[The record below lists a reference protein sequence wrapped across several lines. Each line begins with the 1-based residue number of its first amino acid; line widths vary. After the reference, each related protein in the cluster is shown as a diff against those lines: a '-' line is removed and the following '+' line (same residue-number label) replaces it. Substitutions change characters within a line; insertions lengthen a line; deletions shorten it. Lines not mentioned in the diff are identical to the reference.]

1 MLARLLSV
9 IVMLAGVAT
18 ANDAAPKPNIV
29 YILADDMGYGDVG
42 AYNPQSKIPTSAM
55 DALAKQGMR
64 FTDAH
69 TGSAVCTPTRYG
81 ILTGRYAWRTR
92 LKRGVFQGYDQPL
105 IEDGRLTVP
114 ALLKQH
120 GYATA
125 CVGKWHLGLGW
136 QRQGD
141 AVDYAR
147 PLTAGPNTVGFYY
160 SFIVPA
166 SLDMD
171 PYLYV
176 EDGKV
181 VEQPTARVEASPRP
195 KFWRAGPIAP
205 SLKFESVVGDLT
217 AKAESFIERSADDAR
232 GDRPFFLYLA

>member
-1 MLARLLSV
+1 MRTTGWFVVVVLAVFNFQSPS
-9 IVMLAGVAT
+9 LAQLRGSG
-18 ANDAAPKPNIV
+18 PNIV

-42 AYNPQSKIPTSAM
+42 AYNPQSKIPTPAI
-55 DALAKQGMR
+55 DALAAGGMR

-92 LKRGVFQGYDQPL
+92 LKRGVLHGYDEPL
-105 IEDGRLTVP
+105 IEPGRLTV
-114 ALLKQH
+114 ASLLKQH

-136 QRQGD
+136 QSRDGLSGEVSKPSE
-141 AVDYAR
+141 ATVDPAK
-147 PLTAGPNTVGFYY
+147 PLVAGPHTVGFDY
-160 SFIVPA
+160 SFIIPA

-171 PYLYV
+171 PYVYI

-181 VEQPTARVEASPRP
+181 VEQPSGRVEASLSQDRFV
-195 KFWRAGPIAP
+195 KQG
-205 SLKFESVVGDLT
+205 
-217 AKAESFIERSADDAR
+217 DAR
-232 GDRPFFLYLA
+232 RGQPIYCTRQTENPEGGG